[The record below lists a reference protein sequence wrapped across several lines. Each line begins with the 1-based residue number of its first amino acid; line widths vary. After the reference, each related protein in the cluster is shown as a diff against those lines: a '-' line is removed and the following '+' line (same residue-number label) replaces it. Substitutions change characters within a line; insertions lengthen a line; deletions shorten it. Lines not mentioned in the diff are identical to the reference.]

1 MARTTRCVAGNGT
14 ERHDSIRGHLVGFAS
29 GYIMWRI
36 AQFSKHRSA
45 RSGHLKYEP
54 EFDLPADVAALDFHL
69 LEKGAAIGCEEKRH
83 PEPVPRSASCL
94 SSTEMKAR

>member
-1 MARTTRCVAGNGT
+1 
-14 ERHDSIRGHLVGFAS
+14 VGFAS

-54 EFDLPADVAALDFHL
+54 EFDLPADVAALDFQL
-69 LEKGAAIGCEEKRH
+69 LEKGAAIGCEEKGTRNLSQG
-83 PEPVPRSASCL
+83 PPAASPVLKWKPD
-94 SSTEMKAR
+94 E